1 MGDRILELMRKRL
14 EKWELEHLRELAIQL
29 QDRLERAEADAIQ
42 ERTFGDHW
50 HREAMSMISEL
61 SAEGR
66 TIGLTKSAEILV
78 SAPPTSSLEVPILN
92 EGEIYLGAIICGES
106 AHRHHT
112 ILLPG
117 DVENKTWKQAMKW
130 AADQGGEL
138 PNRVEQAL
146 LFAALKSEFQESA
159 YWSNSQHAVF
169 SDFAWCQNF
178 GSGSQYNYNTYDK
191 LRARAV
197 RRLIIQ

>member
-1 MGDRILELMRKRL
+1 MTTINPCPFCNHDDVELDEVRPGEYAVDCPECECIGPIQSEIM
-14 EKWELEHLRELAIQL
+14 EAIKFWNMA
-29 QDRLERAEADAIQ
+29 ERFSPNKPEVKNP
-42 ERTFGDHW
+42 ET
-50 HREAMSMISEL
+50 
-61 SAEGR
+61 
-66 TIGLTKSAEILV
+66 
-78 SAPPTSSLEVPILN
+78 TSSLDVPTLN

-117 DVENKTWKQAMKW
+117 EVEDKTWKQAMKW
-130 AADQGGEL
+130 AADQGGDL

-146 LFAALKSEFQESA
+146 LFATLKSEFKEAA
-159 YWSNSQHAVF
+159 YWSNSQHAVD
-169 SDFAWCQNF
+169 SDFAWYQGF
-178 GSGSQYNYNTYDK
+178 GDGGQYGGYTFSE